1 MARIYEVHMMV
12 QEKRDSAGNLL
23 EAAKLAIE
31 APKYLTAK
39 DDTQAAIEAGNLVPA
54 TIKNDPEK
62 YDRLLLV
69 VRPF

>member
-1 MARIYEVHMMV
+1 MMV

-23 EAAKLAIE
+23 EPAELAIKTPE
-31 APKYLTAK
+31 YITAR

-54 TIKNDPEK
+54 TIKNNAEK

>member
-12 QEKRDSAGNLL
+12 QEKRDMAGNLL
-23 EAAKLAIE
+23 EPAELVLDRPE
-31 APKYLTAK
+31 YLTAK
-39 DDTQAAIEAGNLVPA
+39 DDTQAAIEAGKLVPA
-54 TIKNDPEK
+54 EVRDDPEK